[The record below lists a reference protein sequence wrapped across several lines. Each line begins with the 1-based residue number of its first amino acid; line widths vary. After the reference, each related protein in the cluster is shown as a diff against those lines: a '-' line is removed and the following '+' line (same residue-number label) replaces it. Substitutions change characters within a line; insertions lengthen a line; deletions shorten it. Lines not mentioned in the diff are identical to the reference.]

1 MNQDRGRDHIG
12 SRAIWHRRPSR
23 RRNLACADINSAPWW
38 AEDWS
43 MKAFFVFLSGFL
55 FFVLAAFSAE
65 APVPDAKRVALVIGN
80 SKYVHA
86 VTLPNPANDAHLIA
100 STLRNAGFEVIE
112 GVDQDNAGMHSL
124 ISRFTEQSYDADL
137 AVIFYAGH
145 GMQVDGKNYL
155 IPVDAELS
163 SPAYLK
169 TRTIQIDD
177 FMAALPPDPAIGVI
191 ILDACR
197 DNPLARTLAASLP
210 KSRSTS
216 LGTGLAPVEAKSDG
230 IGTGGL
236 LIAYATDPGAIAF
249 DGNGVDSP
257 YSTAL
262 ARHLTE
268 PGVEIQSAL
277 TRVRG
282 EVTETTQG
290 RQRPWHNA
298 SLGREVFIGKPVA
311 AAEPAVKPVADASN
325 AAATSAPAPVASDPP
340 SWEVEQR
347 LWDEA
352 SKRNSVPF
360 YEAYLDQFPNGR
372 FATVAR
378 LNIDE
383 LNDPQAQ
390 NRQVAALDT
399 DQANASSGS
408 AVRTSVSIPDEVKQT
423 PGTDLTESAIGLDRQ
438 GRIDLQLRIEALGNE
453 LGRVDGNIG
462 PQTRQAIGVWQEKN
476 GLPQTTYLTREQLA
490 FLVIQ
495 TDPMMEAVRARYAAD
510 QARATQPRKQVA
522 QKVRTPRPLVKK
534 PRKQQ
539 QVVQKRRNREIVVQ
553 EDDLPPARD
562 NNDFLTKAL
571 IFGTG
576 VAVGGVLKN

>member
-1 MNQDRGRDHIG
+1 
-12 SRAIWHRRPSR
+12 
-23 RRNLACADINSAPWW
+23 
-38 AEDWS
+38 
-43 MKAFFVFLSGFL
+43 MKAFAVLLSGI
-55 FFVLAAFSAE
+55 VLLVLTALGTVQAAA
-65 APVPDAKRVALVIGN
+65 PDAGGVKRVALVIGN

-86 VTLPNPANDAHLIA
+86 VELPNPANDAHLIA

-124 ISRFTEQSYDADL
+124 ISKFTEQSYDADL

-145 GMQVDGKNYL
+145 GMQVDGKNFL
-155 IPVDAELS
+155 IPVDAELT

-169 TRTIQIDD
+169 TRTVQIDN
-177 FMAALPPDPAIGVI
+177 FMAALPPDPAVGVI

-197 DNPLARTLAASLP
+197 DNPLARTLAAAMP
-210 KSRSTS
+210 KTRSTA
-216 LGTGLAPVEAKSDG
+216 LGTGLAPIDPKSEG
-230 IGTGGL
+230 VGTGGI

-268 PGVEIQSAL
+268 PGIEIQSAL

-282 EVTETTQG
+282 EVAETTQG

-298 SLGREVFIGKPVA
+298 SLGREVFLGKP
-311 AAEPAVKPVADASN
+311 AAEAVPVAKPAADDAN
-325 AAATSAPAPVASDPP
+325 AATAPAPAPVTSEPP

-352 SKRNSVPF
+352 SKRNTAPF
-360 YEAYLDQFPNGR
+360 YEAYLEQFPNGR

-378 LNIDE
+378 LNIDA
-383 LNDPQAQ
+383 LNDPKAQ
-390 NRQVAALDT
+390 ERQVAALDA
-399 DQANASSGS
+399 DEANSGS
-408 AVRTSVSIPDEVKQT
+408 AVRTSVGISDDMKKVL
-423 PGTDLTESAIGLDRQ
+423 GTEATENAIGLDRQ
-438 GRIDLQLRIEALGNE
+438 GRIDLQLRVEALGNE
-453 LGRVDGNIG
+453 LGRIDGNIG
-462 PQTRQAIGVWQEKN
+462 AKTRQAIGDWQEGN
-476 GLPQTTYLTREQLA
+476 GLPPTTFLTREQLA

-495 TDPMMEAVRARYAAD
+495 TDPMMEAVRAKHEAD
-510 QARATQPRKQVA
+510 QAGVDKPRKQVV
-522 QKVRTPRPLVKK
+522 QKARTLKPAAEK
-534 PRKQQ
+534 PRKKQYAQKPRRQQ
-539 QVVQKRRNREIVVQ
+539 QFVQKRRNREVVR
-553 EDDLPPARD
+553 EDEPPPRD

>member
-1 MNQDRGRDHIG
+1 MSLSQDR
-12 SRAIWHRRPSR
+12 
-23 RRNLACADINSAPWW
+23 C
-38 AEDWS
+38 
-43 MKAFFVFLSGFL
+43 
-55 FFVLAAFSAE
+55 
-65 APVPDAKRVALVIGN
+65 
-80 SKYVHA
+80 
-86 VTLPNPANDAHLIA
+86 TLLGD
-100 STLRNAGFEVIE
+100 
-112 GVDQDNAGMHSL
+112 MH
-124 ISRFTEQSYDADL
+124 
-137 AVIFYAGH
+137 
-145 GMQVDGKNYL
+145 
-155 IPVDAELS
+155 
-163 SPAYLK
+163 YLK

-191 ILDACR
+191 ILDACG

-210 KSRSTS
+210 KSRSTA
-216 LGTGLAPVEAKSDG
+216 LGTGLAPVEARSDG
-230 IGTGGL
+230 VGTGGL

-249 DGNGVDSP
+249 DGTGADSP

-298 SLGREVFIGKPVA
+298 SLGREVFLGKPVA
-311 AAEPAVKPVADASN
+311 AATPTAPSAAGGSN
-325 AAATSAPAPVASDPP
+325 VAATSAPIPVTSDPA

-352 SKRNSVPF
+352 SKHNSGPF
-360 YEAYLDQFPNGR
+360 YQAYLDQFPDGR

-383 LNDPQAQ
+383 LNDPTAR
-390 NRQVAALDT
+390 NRQVAALDAN
-399 DQANASSGS
+399 QANASSGS
-408 AVRTSVSIPDEVKQT
+408 AIPASVSIPDEVKHT
-423 PGTDLTESAIGLDRQ
+423 PGSQLTENAIGLDRQ

-453 LGRVDGNIG
+453 LGRIDGNLG
-462 PQTRQAIGVWQEKN
+462 SQTRQAIGVWQAGN

-490 FLVIQ
+490 LLVIQ

-510 QARATQPRKQVA
+510 QAHASQPKKQVV
-522 QKVRTPRPLVKK
+522 QKVRAMRPVAQN

-539 QVVQKRRNREIVVQ
+539 QIVQKRRTRETVAWQ
-553 EDDLPPARD
+553 DDPPPSRRG
-562 NNDFLTKAL
+562 NDFLTSAL
-571 IFGTG
+571 IFGAG
-576 VAVGGVLKN
+576 VAVGGILKH

>member
-1 MNQDRGRDHIG
+1 
-12 SRAIWHRRPSR
+12 
-23 RRNLACADINSAPWW
+23 
-38 AEDWS
+38 
-43 MKAFFVFLSGFL
+43 MKAFAVILSGFIL
-55 FFVLAAFSAE
+55 FVLATLGAQAA
-65 APVPDAKRVALVIGN
+65 APDAASPEAKRVALVIGN

-86 VTLPNPANDAHLIA
+86 VALPNPANDAQLIA

-112 GVDQDNAGMHSL
+112 GIDQDNAGMHSL
-124 ISRFTEQSYDADL
+124 ISQFTEQAYDADL

-145 GMQVDGKNYL
+145 GMQVDGKNFL
-155 IPVDAELS
+155 IPVDAELT

-169 TRTIQIDD
+169 TRTVQIDE
-177 FMAALPPDPAIGVI
+177 FMAALPPDPAVGVI

-210 KSRSTS
+210 KSRS
-216 LGTGLAPVEAKSDG
+216 LGSGLAPIEARSDG
-230 IGTGGL
+230 VGTGGI

-298 SLGREVFIGKPVA
+298 SLGREVFLGKPVA
-311 AAEPAVKPVADASN
+311 KPTPATEPVADASGA
-325 AAATSAPAPVASDPP
+325 AAATSVLAPVASEPP

-360 YEAYLDQFPNGR
+360 YEAYLEQFPNGR
-372 FATVAR
+372 FATVAK
-378 LNIDE
+378 LNIDQLQVPKAE
-383 LNDPQAQ
+383 DKK
-390 NRQVAALDT
+390 VAALDT
-399 DQANASSGS
+399 DEANAKSGS
-408 AVRTSVSIPDEVKQT
+408 AVRTSVGISDEMKQVL
-423 PGTDLTESAIGLDRQ
+423 GSELTESAIGLDREA
-438 GRIDLQLRIEALGNE
+438 RIDLQLRIEALGNE
-453 LGRVDGNIG
+453 LGSVDGNIG
-462 PQTRQAIGVWQEKN
+462 PKTRQAIGDWQEKN
-476 GLPQTTYLTREQLA
+476 GLPPTTFLTREQLA

-495 TDPMMEAVRARYAAD
+495 TDPMMEAVRARHAAD
-510 QARATQPRKQVA
+510 QARATQPKKQVVQKARTLKPVA
-522 QKVRTPRPLVKK
+522 QKPR
-534 PRKQQ
+534 RQQ
-539 QVVQKRRNREIVVQ
+539 QVVQKRRRETVVRS
-553 EDDLPPARD
+553 EEPPPQND

-576 VAVGGVLKN
+576 VAVGGVLKNN

>member
-1 MNQDRGRDHIG
+1 
-12 SRAIWHRRPSR
+12 
-23 RRNLACADINSAPWW
+23 
-38 AEDWS
+38 
-43 MKAFFVFLSGFL
+43 MKAFAVLLNGIIL
-55 FFVLAAFSAE
+55 FCLAAFSAE
-65 APVPDAKRVALVIGN
+65 AAAPDAKRVALVIGN

-124 ISRFTEQSYDADL
+124 ISRFTEQSYDAAL

-145 GMQVDGKNYL
+145 GMQVDGKNYM
-155 IPVDAELS
+155 IPVDAELT

-298 SLGREVFIGKPVA
+298 SLGREVFLGKAVAAAAPAANPVA
-311 AAEPAVKPVADASN
+311 AASN
-325 AAATSAPAPVASDPP
+325 AAATSPPATVASDPP

-352 SKRNSVPF
+352 SKRNSIPF

-383 LNDPQAQ
+383 LNDPKAQ
-390 NRQVAALDT
+390 NRQIAALDT

-408 AVRTSVSIPDEVKQT
+408 AVRTSVGVSDEVKQT
-423 PGTDLTESAIGLDRQ
+423 PGTELTESAIGLDRQ

-462 PQTRQAIGVWQEKN
+462 PQTRQAIGIWQAKN
-476 GLPQTTYLTREQLA
+476 GLPQTNYLTREQLS

-495 TDPMMEAVRARYAAD
+495 TDPMMEAVRARYADD
-510 QARATQPRKQVA
+510 QARAAQPKKQVV
-522 QKVRTPRPLVKK
+522 QKVRTQRPAVQK
-534 PRKQQ
+534 PRRQQ
-539 QVVQKRRNREIVVQ
+539 QIVQKRRNRETVVQ
-553 EDDLPPARD
+553 RDDPPPPED

-576 VAVGGVLKN
+576 IAVGGALKP

>member
-1 MNQDRGRDHIG
+1 
-12 SRAIWHRRPSR
+12 
-23 RRNLACADINSAPWW
+23 
-38 AEDWS
+38 
-43 MKAFFVFLSGFL
+43 MKAFAVQLSGFFL
-55 FFVLAAFSAE
+55 LVLTALGTAQAA
-65 APVPDAKRVALVIGN
+65 APDAGAPSAKRVALVIGN

-86 VTLPNPANDAHLIA
+86 VELPNPANDAHLIA

-112 GVDQDNAGMHSL
+112 GVDQDNAGMHGL
-124 ISRFTEQSYDADL
+124 ISKFTEQSYDADL

-145 GMQVDGKNYL
+145 GMQVDGKNFL
-155 IPVDAELS
+155 IPVDAELT

-177 FMAALPPDPAIGVI
+177 FMAALPPDPAVGVI

-210 KSRSTS
+210 KTRS
-216 LGTGLAPVEAKSDG
+216 LGSGLAPIEAKSEG
-230 IGTGGL
+230 VGTGGI

-249 DGNGVDSP
+249 DGNGVNSP

-268 PGVEIQSAL
+268 PGIEIQSAL

-298 SLGREVFIGKPVA
+298 SLGREVFIGKPVVA
-311 AAEPAVKPVADASN
+311 AAPAAKPATDAAG
-325 AAATSAPAPVASDPP
+325 AAAAAPALVVGEPP

-352 SKRNSVPF
+352 SKRNTAPF
-360 YEAYLDQFPNGR
+360 YEAYLEQFPNGR

-378 LNIDE
+378 LNIDA
-383 LNDPQAQ
+383 LKDPNAQ
-390 NRQVAALDT
+390 ERQVAAVDA
-399 DQANASSGS
+399 DEANPGS
-408 AVRTSVSIPDEVKQT
+408 AVRTSVGISDDMKKVL
-423 PGTDLTESAIGLDRQ
+423 GTEATENAIGLDRQ
-438 GRIDLQLRIEALGNE
+438 GRIDLQLRVEALGNE

-462 PQTRQAIGVWQEKN
+462 AKTRQAIGDWQEEN
-476 GLPQTTYLTREQLA
+476 GLPPTTFLTREQLA
-490 FLVIQ
+490 FLEIQ
-495 TDPMMEAVRARYAAD
+495 TDPMMEAVRAKH
-510 QARATQPRKQVA
+510 QAEQAGVDKPKKQVV
-522 QKVRTPRPLVKK
+522 QKARTLKPVAEK
-534 PRKQQ
+534 PRKKQYAQKPPRQQ
-539 QVVQKRRNREIVVQ
+539 QFVQKRRNREVVR
-553 EDDLPPARD
+553 EDEPPPQD

>member
-1 MNQDRGRDHIG
+1 
-12 SRAIWHRRPSR
+12 
-23 RRNLACADINSAPWW
+23 
-38 AEDWS
+38 
-43 MKAFFVFLSGFL
+43 MKTIIVFLSGIILAF
-55 FFVLAAFSAE
+55 LAAFGAE
-65 APVPDAKRVALVIGN
+65 AAAPDAKRVALVIGN
-80 SKYVHA
+80 SNYVHA
-86 VTLPNPANDAHLIA
+86 VTLPNPANDARLIA

-124 ISRFTEQSYDADL
+124 ISRFTEQAYDADL

-155 IPVDAELS
+155 IPVDADLT

-216 LGTGLAPVEAKSDG
+216 LGTGLAPVEARSDG
-230 IGTGGL
+230 VGTGGL

-249 DGNGVDSP
+249 DGDGADSP

-262 ARHLTE
+262 AKHLTE
-268 PGVEIQSAL
+268 PGVEIQNAL

-298 SLGREVFIGKPVA
+298 SLGREVFLGKPVA
-311 AAEPAVKPVADASN
+311 AATVTNPAAETSN
-325 AAATSAPAPVASDPP
+325 ASAPSAPAPVASVSP

-352 SKRNSVPF
+352 SKHNSGPF
-360 YEAYLDQFPNGR
+360 YQAYLDQFPNGR

-383 LNDPQAQ
+383 LNGPNAQ

-399 DQANASSGS
+399 NQANASSSS
-408 AVRTSVSIPDEVKQT
+408 AVRTSVSVPDEVKQT
-423 PGTDLTESAIGLDRQ
+423 PGTELSESAIGLDRQ
-438 GRIDLQLRIEALGNE
+438 GRIDLQLRLEALGNVI
-453 LGRVDGNIG
+453 GHIDGTLSS
-462 PQTRQAIGVWQEKN
+462 QTREAIGIWQADN

-495 TDPMMEAVRARYAAD
+495 SDPMMEAVRAGYAAD
-510 QARATQPRKQVA
+510 QARTAQPKKQVVQKARTMRLVA
-522 QKVRTPRPLVKK
+522 QKT
-534 PRKQQ
+534 RKQQ
-539 QVVQKRRNREIVVQ
+539 QVVSKWRNRETMVRL
-553 EDDLPPARD
+553 DNPPPRRR
-562 NNDFLTKAL
+562 NNDFLTRAL
-571 IFGTG
+571 IFGAG
-576 VAVGGVLKN
+576 VAVGSVLKQ

>member
-1 MNQDRGRDHIG
+1 
-12 SRAIWHRRPSR
+12 
-23 RRNLACADINSAPWW
+23 
-38 AEDWS
+38 
-43 MKAFFVFLSGFL
+43 MKTFAVLVSGL
-55 FFVLAAFSAE
+55 ILFVLAAFGAE
-65 APVPDAKRVALVIGN
+65 AAAPDAAKRVALVIGN
-80 SKYVHA
+80 SKYVNA
-86 VTLPNPANDAHLIA
+86 VPLPNPANDAHLIA

-124 ISRFTEQSYDADL
+124 ISRFTEESYNADL

-145 GMQVDGKNYL
+145 GMQVDGRNYL
-155 IPVDAELS
+155 IPVDAELT

-169 TRTIQIDD
+169 TRTVQIDE
-177 FMAALPPDPAIGVI
+177 FMAALPPDPAVGVI

-210 KSRSTS
+210 KSRS
-216 LGTGLAPVEAKSDG
+216 LGAGLAPVEAKADG
-230 IGTGGL
+230 VGTGGV

-257 YSTAL
+257 YSLAL
-262 ARHLTE
+262 AKHLTE

-282 EVTETTQG
+282 QVTEATQG

-298 SLGREVFIGKPVA
+298 SLGREVFLGKSAAQPAAPVTA
-311 AAEPAVKPVADASN
+311 PGADA
-325 AAATSAPAPVASDPP
+325 AKTTAAPAPVASEPP

-352 SKRNSVPF
+352 SKKNTIPF
-360 YEAYLDQFPNGR
+360 YEAYLEQFPNGR
-372 FATVAR
+372 FATVAK
-378 LNIDE
+378 LNIDQ
-383 LNDPQAQ
+383 LKDPKAGK
-390 NRQVAALDT
+390 QVAALDT
-399 DQANASSGS
+399 DAANANLGS
-408 AVRTSVSIPDEVKQT
+408 AVRTSVGITDEMKQT
-423 PGTDLTESAIGLDRQ
+423 PGTELTEGAIGLDRK

-453 LGRVDGNIG
+453 LGQVDGNIG
-462 PQTRQAIGVWQEKN
+462 PKTRQAIGVWQGKN

-495 TDPMMEAVRARYAAD
+495 TDPMMDAVRARQAAD
-510 QARATQPRKQVA
+510 QARTAPTKKQVV
-522 QKVRTPRPLVKK
+522 QKTRTLKPVAEK
-534 PRKQQ
+534 PRRKQ
-539 QVVQKRRNREIVVQ
+539 QVVQRRRNSETVVRE
-553 EDDLPPARD
+553 EGPPPND

-576 VAVGGVLKN
+576 VAVGGVLNKP

>member
-1 MNQDRGRDHIG
+1 
-12 SRAIWHRRPSR
+12 
-23 RRNLACADINSAPWW
+23 
-38 AEDWS
+38 
-43 MKAFFVFLSGFL
+43 MKVFTVFLSGIILVF
-55 FFVLAAFSAE
+55 LAALGAQ
-65 APVPDAKRVALVIGN
+65 AAAPDAKRVALVIGN
-80 SKYVHA
+80 SNYVHA
-86 VTLPNPANDAHLIA
+86 VALPNPANDAHLIA

-112 GVDQDNAGMHSL
+112 GVDQDNADMHSL
-124 ISRFTEQSYDADL
+124 ISRFTEQSYDADV

-155 IPVDAELS
+155 IPVDAELT

-216 LGTGLAPVEAKSDG
+216 LGTGLAPVEAMSNG
-230 IGTGGL
+230 VGTGGL

-290 RQRPWHNA
+290 RQRSWHNA
-298 SLGREVFIGKPVA
+298 SLGREVFLGKPIA
-311 AAEPAVKPVADASN
+311 AAAPAADPVARASSG
-325 AAATSAPAPVASDPP
+325 AATSSAAPVPSDPP

-352 SKRNSVPF
+352 SKHNSVPF
-360 YEAYLDQFPNGR
+360 YQAYLDQFPNGR
-372 FATVAR
+372 FAAVAR
-378 LNIDE
+378 LNVDE
-383 LNDPQAQ
+383 LNDQKAQ

-399 DQANASSGS
+399 DEANASSGS
-408 AVRTSVSIPDEVKQT
+408 AVRTSVGVPEEVRQT
-423 PGTDLTESAIGLDRQ
+423 PGTELTEGAIGLDRQ

-453 LGRVDGNIG
+453 LGRVDGNMG
-462 PQTRQAIGVWQEKN
+462 PQTRQAMGIWQAEN
-476 GLPQTTYLTREQLA
+476 GLPQTTYLTGEQLA

-510 QARATQPRKQVA
+510 QARATQPKMQVA
-522 QKVRTPRPLVKK
+522 QKVRTQRPVAQK

-539 QVVQKRRNREIVVQ
+539 QAVRKWRNREIIVRQ
-553 EDDLPPARD
+553 DDPPPRGY
-562 NNDFLTKAL
+562 NSDFLAKAL
-571 IFGTG
+571 IFGAG

>member
-1 MNQDRGRDHIG
+1 
-12 SRAIWHRRPSR
+12 
-23 RRNLACADINSAPWW
+23 
-38 AEDWS
+38 
-43 MKAFFVFLSGFL
+43 MKAFAVLLSGFFL
-55 FFVLAAFSAE
+55 LMLTALGTVQAA
-65 APVPDAKRVALVIGN
+65 APDAGAPDAKRVALVIGN

-86 VTLPNPANDAHLIA
+86 VELPNPANDAHLIA

-112 GVDQDNAGMHSL
+112 GVDQDNAGMRGL
-124 ISRFTEQSYDADL
+124 ISKFTEQSYDADL

-145 GMQVDGKNYL
+145 GMQVDGKNFL
-155 IPVDAELS
+155 IPVDAELT

-177 FMAALPPDPAIGVI
+177 FMAALPPDPAVGVI

-197 DNPLARTLAASLP
+197 DNPLARTLAAAMP
-210 KSRSTS
+210 KTRSTA
-216 LGTGLAPVEAKSDG
+216 LGTGLAPIDPKSEG
-230 IGTGGL
+230 VGTGGI

-282 EVTETTQG
+282 EVAETTQG

-298 SLGREVFIGKPVA
+298 SLGREVFLGKPAAEA
-311 AAEPAVKPVADASN
+311 AAKPAADAAN
-325 AAATSAPAPVASDPP
+325 TTAAPAPAPVASEPP

-352 SKRNSVPF
+352 SKRNTAPF
-360 YEAYLDQFPNGR
+360 YEAYLEQFPNGR

-378 LNIDE
+378 LNIDA
-383 LNDPQAQ
+383 LKDPKAQ
-390 NRQVAALDT
+390 EREVAALDAAE
-399 DQANASSGS
+399 ANPGS
-408 AVRTSVSIPDEVKQT
+408 AVRTSVGISDDMKKVL
-423 PGTDLTESAIGLDRQ
+423 GTAETENAIGLDRQ
-438 GRIDLQLRIEALGNE
+438 GRIDLQLRVEALGNE

-462 PQTRQAIGVWQEKN
+462 AKTRQAIGDWQEEN
-476 GLPQTTYLTREQLA
+476 GLPPTTFLTREQLA
-490 FLVIQ
+490 FLEIQ
-495 TDPMMEAVRARYAAD
+495 TDPMMEAVRAKHEAD
-510 QARATQPRKQVA
+510 QAGVDKPKKQVV
-522 QKVRTPRPLVKK
+522 QKARTLKPVAEK
-534 PRKQQ
+534 PRKKQYAQKPRGQQ
-539 QVVQKRRNREIVVQ
+539 QFVQKRRNREVVR
-553 EDDLPPARD
+553 EDEPPPRD

>member
-1 MNQDRGRDHIG
+1 
-12 SRAIWHRRPSR
+12 
-23 RRNLACADINSAPWW
+23 
-38 AEDWS
+38 
-43 MKAFFVFLSGFL
+43 MKAFAVFLSGFIL
-55 FFVLAAFSAE
+55 FVIASLGAE
-65 APVPDAKRVALVIGN
+65 AAAPDTKRVALVIGN

-86 VTLPNPANDAHLIA
+86 VALPNPANDAHLIA
-100 STLRNAGFEVIE
+100 STLRNAGFQVIE

-145 GMQVDGKNYL
+145 GMQVDGKNFL
-155 IPVDAELS
+155 IPVDAELT

-177 FMAALPPDPAIGVI
+177 FMAALPPEPAVGVI

-197 DNPLARTLAASLP
+197 DNPLARTLAASMP

-216 LGTGLAPVEAKSDG
+216 FGAGLAPVEAKSDG
-230 IGTGGL
+230 VGTGGI

-249 DGNGVDSP
+249 DGNGVNSP

-282 EVTETTQG
+282 QVTETTQG

-298 SLGREVFIGKPVA
+298 SLGREVFMGQSVA
-311 AAEPAVKPVADASN
+311 EAVPAVKPVADTSGAS
-325 AAATSAPAPVASDPP
+325 ATAIPAPITSEPP

-378 LNIDE
+378 LNIDQ
-383 LNDPQAQ
+383 LNEPKAE
-390 NRQVAALDT
+390 NRQVAAVDE
-399 DQANASSGS
+399 DEANASSGS
-408 AVRTSVSIPDEVKQT
+408 AVRTSVGVSDEMKQA
-423 PGTDLTESAIGLDRQ
+423 PGTELTESAIGLDRE

-453 LGRVDGNIG
+453 LGRIDGNIG
-462 PQTRQAIGVWQEKN
+462 LKTRQAIGVWQAKN
-476 GLPQTTYLTREQLA
+476 GLPQTNFLTREQLA
-490 FLVIQ
+490 FLAIQ
-495 TDPMMEAVRARYAAD
+495 TDPMMATVRARYAAD
-510 QARATQPRKQVA
+510 QARAAQPKKQV
-522 QKVRTPRPLVKK
+522 QKARTQKPVVQKARTQKPVAAHK

-539 QVVQKRRNREIVVQ
+539 QVVQKKRYREVVRR
-553 EDDLPPARD
+553 DAPPPRD

-576 VAVGGVLKN
+576 VAVGGVLNNN

>member
-1 MNQDRGRDHIG
+1 
-12 SRAIWHRRPSR
+12 
-23 RRNLACADINSAPWW
+23 
-38 AEDWS
+38 
-43 MKAFFVFLSGFL
+43 MKAFAVVLSGLIL
-55 FFVLAAFSAE
+55 FIIASLGAE
-65 APVPDAKRVALVIGN
+65 AAAPDAKRVALVIGN
-80 SKYVHA
+80 SKYVHSVA
-86 VTLPNPANDAHLIA
+86 LPNPANDAHLIA
-100 STLRNAGFEVIE
+100 STLRNAGFQVIE

-145 GMQVDGKNYL
+145 GMQVDGRNFL
-155 IPVDAELS
+155 IPVDAELT

-177 FMAALPPDPAIGVI
+177 FMAALPPEPAIGVI

-197 DNPLARTLAASLP
+197 DNPLARTLAASMP
-210 KSRSTS
+210 KSRSAS
-216 LGTGLAPVEAKSDG
+216 FGSGLAPIDAKSDG
-230 IGTGGL
+230 VGTGGI

-249 DGNGVDSP
+249 DGNGVNSP

-282 EVTETTQG
+282 QVTETTQG

-298 SLGREVFIGKPVA
+298 SLGREVFLGQSVVEAAPATKPVA
-311 AAEPAVKPVADASN
+311 GASGS
-325 AAATSAPAPVASDPP
+325 AATPPPAPVTSEPP

-352 SKRNSVPF
+352 SKRNTIPF
-360 YEAYLDQFPNGR
+360 YEAYLEQFPNGR

-378 LNIDE
+378 LNIDQ
-383 LNDPQAQ
+383 LNEPKAED
-390 NRQVAALDT
+390 RQVAAVDE
-399 DQANASSGS
+399 DEANANSGS
-408 AVRTSVSIPDEVKQT
+408 AVRTSVGVSDEVKQA
-423 PGTDLTESAIGLDRQ
+423 PGTELTESAIGLDRQ

-453 LGRVDGNIG
+453 LGRIDGNIG
-462 PQTRQAIGVWQEKN
+462 PKTRQAIGIWQAKN
-476 GLPQTTYLTREQLA
+476 GLPQTNFLTREQLA

-495 TDPMMEAVRARYAAD
+495 TDPMMESVRARYAAD
-510 QARATQPRKQVA
+510 QARAAQPKKQVQQIRTQKPVA
-522 QKVRTPRPLVKK
+522 QKARTKKSVVAQK
-534 PRKQQ
+534 PRRQ
-539 QVVQKRRNREIVVQ
+539 QVVQKRRNREVVRQ
-553 EDDLPPARD
+553 DNPPPPD

-576 VAVGGVLKN
+576 VAVGRVLNNNN

>member
-1 MNQDRGRDHIG
+1 
-12 SRAIWHRRPSR
+12 
-23 RRNLACADINSAPWW
+23 
-38 AEDWS
+38 
-43 MKAFFVFLSGFL
+43 MKAFAVLLSGFFL
-55 FFVLAAFSAE
+55 LTLTALGTVQAA
-65 APVPDAKRVALVIGN
+65 APDAGAPGAKRVALVIGN

-86 VTLPNPANDAHLIA
+86 VELPNPANDARLIA

-112 GVDQDNAGMHSL
+112 GVDQDNAGMHGL
-124 ISRFTEQSYDADL
+124 ISKFTEQSYDADL

-145 GMQVDGKNYL
+145 GMQVDGKNFL
-155 IPVDAELS
+155 IPVDAELT

-169 TRTIQIDD
+169 TRTVQIDD
-177 FMAALPPDPAIGVI
+177 FMAALPPDPAVGVI

-197 DNPLARTLAASLP
+197 DNPLARTLAAAMP
-210 KSRSTS
+210 KTRSTA
-216 LGTGLAPVEAKSDG
+216 LGTGLAPIDPKSEG
-230 IGTGGL
+230 VGTGGI

-282 EVTETTQG
+282 EVAETTQG

-298 SLGREVFIGKPVA
+298 SLGREVFLGKPAAEA
-311 AAEPAVKPVADASN
+311 AAKPAADASN
-325 AAATSAPAPVASDPP
+325 ATAAPTPAPVASEPP

-352 SKRNSVPF
+352 SKRNTAPF
-360 YEAYLDQFPNGR
+360 YEAYLEQFPNGR

-378 LNIDE
+378 LNIDA
-383 LNDPQAQ
+383 LKDPKAQ
-390 NRQVAALDT
+390 EREVAALDAAE
-399 DQANASSGS
+399 ANPGS
-408 AVRTSVSIPDEVKQT
+408 AVRTSVGISDDMKKVL
-423 PGTDLTESAIGLDRQ
+423 GTAETENAIGLDRQ
-438 GRIDLQLRIEALGNE
+438 GRIDLQLRVEALGNE
-453 LGRVDGNIG
+453 LGRVDGTIG
-462 PQTRQAIGVWQEKN
+462 AKTRQAIGDWQEEN
-476 GLPQTTYLTREQLA
+476 GLPPTTFLTREQLA
-490 FLVIQ
+490 FLEIQ
-495 TDPMMEAVRARYAAD
+495 TDPMMEAVRAKHEAD
-510 QARATQPRKQVA
+510 QAGVDKS
-522 QKVRTPRPLVKK
+522 KK
-534 PRKQQ
+534 
-539 QVVQKRRNREIVVQ
+539 QVVQKARTLKPVAEKPRKKQYAQKPRRQQQFVQKRSNREIVR
-553 EDDLPPARD
+553 EDEPPPRD

>member
-1 MNQDRGRDHIG
+1 
-12 SRAIWHRRPSR
+12 
-23 RRNLACADINSAPWW
+23 
-38 AEDWS
+38 
-43 MKAFFVFLSGFL
+43 MKALTVFLSGFFL
-55 FFVLAAFSAE
+55 FVLAAFSAE
-65 APVPDAKRVALVIGN
+65 AATPDAKRVALVIGN
-80 SKYVHA
+80 SKYIHA
-86 VTLPNPANDAHLIA
+86 VALPNPANDAHLIA

-112 GVDQDNAGMHSL
+112 GVDQDNSGMHSL

-145 GMQVDGKNYL
+145 GMQVDGKNFL
-155 IPVDAELS
+155 IPVDAELT

-169 TRTIQIDD
+169 TRTVQIDE
-177 FMAALPPDPAIGVI
+177 FMAALPSDPAVGVI

-210 KSRSTS
+210 KSRS
-216 LGTGLAPVEAKSDG
+216 LGSGLAPIEARSEG
-230 IGTGGL
+230 VGTGGI

-249 DGNGVDSP
+249 DGNGVNSP

-268 PGVEIQSAL
+268 PGIEIQSAL

-282 EVTETTQG
+282 EVSETTQG

-311 AAEPAVKPVADASN
+311 AAASAIKPVADASN
-325 AAATSAPAPVASDPP
+325 AAATSTPAPVASDPP

-383 LNDPQAQ
+383 LNDPEAQ
-390 NRQVAALDT
+390 NRQVAALDA

-408 AVRTSVSIPDEVKQT
+408 AVRTSVGVPDEVKQT
-423 PGTDLTESAIGLDRQ
+423 PGTELTENAIGLDRQ

-462 PQTRQAIGVWQEKN
+462 PQTRQAIGIWQVEN

-495 TDPMMEAVRARYAAD
+495 TDPMMETVRARYAAD
-510 QARATQPRKQVA
+510 QARATQPKKQVM
-522 QKVRTPRPLVKK
+522 QKVRTQSRSFRSGATARPWCGRMMIFRHPATITTSSL
-534 PRKQQ
+534 
-539 QVVQKRRNREIVVQ
+539 RR
-553 EDDLPPARD
+553 
-562 NNDFLTKAL
+562 
-571 IFGTG
+571 
-576 VAVGGVLKN
+576 

>member
-1 MNQDRGRDHIG
+1 
-12 SRAIWHRRPSR
+12 
-23 RRNLACADINSAPWW
+23 
-38 AEDWS
+38 
-43 MKAFFVFLSGFL
+43 MKAFAVFLSGFIL
-55 FFVLAAFSAE
+55 LIIASLGAE
-65 APVPDAKRVALVIGN
+65 AAAPDAKRVALVIGN

-86 VTLPNPANDAHLIA
+86 VALPNPANDAHLIA
-100 STLRNAGFEVIE
+100 STLRNAGFQVIE

-145 GMQVDGKNYL
+145 GMQVDGRNFL
-155 IPVDAELS
+155 IPVDAELT

-177 FMAALPPDPAIGVI
+177 FMAALPPEPAIGVI

-197 DNPLARTLAASLP
+197 DNPLARTLAASMP
-210 KSRSTS
+210 KSRSAS
-216 LGTGLAPVEAKSDG
+216 FGSGLAPIDAKSDG
-230 IGTGGL
+230 VGTGGI

-249 DGNGVDSP
+249 DGNGVNSP

-282 EVTETTQG
+282 QVTETTQG

-298 SLGREVFIGKPVA
+298 SLGREVFLGQSVAEATPATKPVA
-311 AAEPAVKPVADASN
+311 GASDS
-325 AAATSAPAPVASDPP
+325 AATPAPAPVTSEPP

-352 SKRNSVPF
+352 SKRNTIPF
-360 YEAYLDQFPNGR
+360 YEAYLEQFPNGR

-378 LNIDE
+378 LNIDQ
-383 LNDPQAQ
+383 LNEPKAED
-390 NRQVAALDT
+390 RQVAAVDE
-399 DQANASSGS
+399 DEANANSGS
-408 AVRTSVSIPDEVKQT
+408 AVRTSVGVSDEVKLA
-423 PGTDLTESAIGLDRQ
+423 PGTELTESAIGLDRQ

-453 LGRVDGNIG
+453 LGRIDGNIG
-462 PQTRQAIGVWQEKN
+462 PKTRQAIGIWQAKN
-476 GLPQTTYLTREQLA
+476 GLPQTNFLTREQLA

-495 TDPMMEAVRARYAAD
+495 TDPMMESVRARYAAD
-510 QARATQPRKQVA
+510 QARAAQPKKQVQQVRTQKPVA
-522 QKVRTPRPLVKK
+522 QKARTKKSVVAQK
-534 PRKQQ
+534 PRRQ
-539 QVVQKRRNREIVVQ
+539 QVVQKRRNREVVRQ
-553 EDDLPPARD
+553 DNPPPPD

-576 VAVGGVLKN
+576 VAVGGVLNNNN

>member
-1 MNQDRGRDHIG
+1 
-12 SRAIWHRRPSR
+12 
-23 RRNLACADINSAPWW
+23 
-38 AEDWS
+38 
-43 MKAFFVFLSGFL
+43 MKAFAIFLSGIFL
-55 FFVLAAFSAE
+55 FFLTAFGAE
-65 APVPDAKRVALVIGN
+65 AAVPEAKRVALVIGN

-145 GMQVDGKNYL
+145 GMQVDGKNFL
-155 IPVDAELS
+155 IPVDAELT

-169 TRTIQIDD
+169 TRTVQIDE
-177 FMAALPPDPAIGVI
+177 FMAALPSDPAVGVI

-210 KSRSTS
+210 KSRS
-216 LGTGLAPVEAKSDG
+216 LGSGLAPIEAKSEG
-230 IGTGGL
+230 VGTGGI

-249 DGNGVDSP
+249 DGNGVNSP

-282 EVTETTQG
+282 EVSETTQG

-311 AAEPAVKPVADASN
+311 AVAPAVKPVADALN
-325 AAATSAPAPVASDPP
+325 AAAISAPAPVASDPP

-360 YEAYLDQFPNGR
+360 YEAYLEQFPNGR

-378 LNIDE
+378 LNIAE
-383 LNDPQAQ
+383 LNDPKAQ

-408 AVRTSVSIPDEVKQT
+408 AVRTSVGVPDEVKQT

-462 PQTRQAIGVWQEKN
+462 PQTRQAIGIWQAEN

-495 TDPMMEAVRARYAAD
+495 TDPMMETVRARYAAD
-510 QARATQPRKQVA
+510 QARATQPKKQVV
-522 QKVRTPRPLVKK
+522 QKVRTQRPVAQK
-534 PRKQQ
+534 PRKQK
-539 QVVQKRRNREIVVQ
+539 QVVQKRRNRETVVRQ
-553 EDDLPPARD
+553 DDDLPPPRD

>member
-1 MNQDRGRDHIG
+1 
-12 SRAIWHRRPSR
+12 
-23 RRNLACADINSAPWW
+23 
-38 AEDWS
+38 
-43 MKAFFVFLSGFL
+43 MKAFAVLVSGIIL
-55 FFVLAAFSAE
+55 FVLASLGAQAA
-65 APVPDAKRVALVIGN
+65 APDAAAPDAKRVALVIGN

-86 VTLPNPANDAHLIA
+86 VALPNPANDAHLIA

-145 GMQVDGKNYL
+145 GMQVDGKNFL
-155 IPVDAELS
+155 IPVDAELT

-169 TRTIQIDD
+169 TRTVQIDE
-177 FMAALPPDPAIGVI
+177 FMAALPSDPAVGVI

-210 KSRSTS
+210 KSRS
-216 LGTGLAPVEAKSDG
+216 LGSGLAPIEARSEG
-230 IGTGGL
+230 VGTGGI

-249 DGNGVDSP
+249 DGNGVNSP

-268 PGVEIQSAL
+268 PGIEIQSAL

-282 EVTETTQG
+282 EVTETTKG

-298 SLGREVFIGKPVA
+298 SLGREVFIGKPVVAAPAAKPATDAAGA
-311 AAEPAVKPVADASN
+311 AA
-325 AAATSAPAPVASDPP
+325 AAAPALVVGEPP

-360 YEAYLDQFPNGR
+360 YEAYLEQFPSGR

-378 LNIDE
+378 LSIDE
-383 LNDPQAQ
+383 LNDPKAED
-390 NRQVAALDT
+390 RQVAAVDT
-399 DQANASSGS
+399 DEANANSGS
-408 AVRTSVSIPDEVKQT
+408 AGRTSVGISDDMKQAL
-423 PGTDLTESAIGLDRQ
+423 GSELTESAIGLDRE
-438 GRIDLQLRIEALGNE
+438 GRIDLQLRVEALGNE

-462 PQTRQAIGVWQEKN
+462 PKTRQAIGDWQEKN
-476 GLPQTTYLTREQLA
+476 GLPPTTFLTREQLA

-495 TDPMMEAVRARYAAD
+495 TDPMMDAVRARHSAD
-510 QARATQPRKQVA
+510 QARPAPPKKQSVQKARAQKPVA
-522 QKVRTPRPLVKK
+522 QKPRK
-534 PRKQQ
+534 KQQ
-539 QVVQKRRNREIVVQ
+539 QVVQKKRTNRDTLVGR
-553 EDDLPPARD
+553 EDSPPPEN

-576 VAVGGVLKN
+576 VAVGGALNKN

>member
-1 MNQDRGRDHIG
+1 
-12 SRAIWHRRPSR
+12 
-23 RRNLACADINSAPWW
+23 
-38 AEDWS
+38 
-43 MKAFFVFLSGFL
+43 MKAYVVFLIGLVL
-55 FFVLAAFSAE
+55 FVIASVGAQAAA
-65 APVPDAKRVALVIGN
+65 PDAKRVALVIGN

-86 VTLPNPANDAHLIA
+86 VALPNPANDAHLIA
-100 STLRNAGFEVIE
+100 STLRNAGFQVIE
-112 GVDQDNAGMHSL
+112 GTDQDNAGMRGL

-145 GMQVDGKNYL
+145 GMQVDGKNFL
-155 IPVDAELS
+155 IPVDAELT

-177 FMAALPPDPAIGVI
+177 FMAALPPEPAVGII

-197 DNPLARTLAASLP
+197 DNPLARTLAAAMP

-216 LGTGLAPVEAKSDG
+216 LGSGLAPIQAKSDG
-230 IGTGGL
+230 VGTGGI

-268 PGVEIQSAL
+268 PGIEIQSAL

-298 SLGREVFIGKPVA
+298 SLGREVFLGKSVA
-311 AAEPAVKPVADASN
+311 EAAPAAKPVADASN
-325 AAATSAPAPVASDPP
+325 AATTPAPAPVVAAEPP
-340 SWEVEQR
+340 AWEVEQR

-360 YEAYLDQFPNGR
+360 YEAYLEQFPGGR

-378 LNIDE
+378 LNIDQLKE
-383 LNDPQAQ
+383 PKAE

-399 DQANASSGS
+399 DEANAKSGS
-408 AVRTSVSIPDEVKQT
+408 AVRTSVGVSDDVKQT
-423 PGTDLTESAIGLDRQ
+423 PGTELTESAIGLDRD

-453 LGRVDGNIG
+453 LGRIDGNIG
-462 PQTRQAIGVWQEKN
+462 PKTRQAIGIWQAKN
-476 GLPQTTYLTREQLA
+476 GLPQTTYLTREQLS

-495 TDPMMEAVRARYAAD
+495 TDPMMESVRARHAAD
-510 QARATQPRKQVA
+510 QTRAAQPKKQVA
-522 QKVRTPRPLVKK
+522 QKARPQKPVAQKK
-534 PRKQQ
+534 TRKQE
-539 QVVQKRRNREIVVQ
+539 QVVQKRRNRETMVRR
-553 EDDLPPARD
+553 DDPPPPQD
-562 NNDFLTKAL
+562 NDFLTKAL

-576 VAVGGVLKN
+576 VAVGGVLNNN

>member
-1 MNQDRGRDHIG
+1 
-12 SRAIWHRRPSR
+12 
-23 RRNLACADINSAPWW
+23 
-38 AEDWS
+38 
-43 MKAFFVFLSGFL
+43 MKAFAVLLSGFFL
-55 FFVLAAFSAE
+55 LMLTALGTVQAA
-65 APVPDAKRVALVIGN
+65 APDAGAPGAKRVALVIGN

-86 VTLPNPANDAHLIA
+86 VELPNPANDARLIA

-112 GVDQDNAGMHSL
+112 GVDQDNAGMHGL
-124 ISRFTEQSYDADL
+124 ISKFTEQSYDADL

-145 GMQVDGKNYL
+145 GMQVDGKNFL
-155 IPVDAELS
+155 IPVDAELT

-177 FMAALPPDPAIGVI
+177 FMAALPPDPAVGVI

-197 DNPLARTLAASLP
+197 DNPLARTLAAAMP
-210 KSRSTS
+210 KTRSTA
-216 LGTGLAPVEAKSDG
+216 LGTGLAPIDPKSEG
-230 IGTGGL
+230 VGTGGI

-282 EVTETTQG
+282 EVAETTQG

-298 SLGREVFIGKPVA
+298 SLGREVFLGKPAAEA
-311 AAEPAVKPVADASN
+311 AAKPAADAAG
-325 AAATSAPAPVASDPP
+325 AAAAAAPALVVGEPP

-352 SKRNSVPF
+352 SKRNTAPF
-360 YEAYLDQFPNGR
+360 YEAYLEQFPNGR

-378 LNIDE
+378 LNIDA
-383 LNDPQAQ
+383 LKDPKAQ
-390 NRQVAALDT
+390 EREVAALDAAE
-399 DQANASSGS
+399 ANPGS
-408 AVRTSVSIPDEVKQT
+408 AVRTSVGISDDMKKVL
-423 PGTDLTESAIGLDRQ
+423 GTAETENAIGLDRQ
-438 GRIDLQLRIEALGNE
+438 GRIDLQLRVEALGNE

-462 PQTRQAIGVWQEKN
+462 AKTRQAIGDWQEEN
-476 GLPQTTYLTREQLA
+476 GLPPTTFLTREQLA
-490 FLVIQ
+490 FLEIQ
-495 TDPMMEAVRARYAAD
+495 TDPMMEAVRAKHEAD
-510 QARATQPRKQVA
+510 QAGVDKPKKQVV
-522 QKVRTPRPLVKK
+522 QKARTLKPVAEK
-534 PRKQQ
+534 PRKKQYAQKPPRQQ
-539 QVVQKRRNREIVVQ
+539 QFVQKRRNREIVR
-553 EDDLPPARD
+553 EDEPPPQD